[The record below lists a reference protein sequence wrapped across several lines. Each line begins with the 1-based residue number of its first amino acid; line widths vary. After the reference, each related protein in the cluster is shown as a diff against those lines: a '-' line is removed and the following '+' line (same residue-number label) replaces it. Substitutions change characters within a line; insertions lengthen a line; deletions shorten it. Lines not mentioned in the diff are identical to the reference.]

1 MDRKYSNAT
10 CEFLIFNVINHK
22 SPNLVQQWSPLGDI
36 RSKESIVNTI
46 HKTAHGLS
54 NAFAIEEQPEDLI
67 YNLFKLPNKD
77 EASIGKLMTVSSV

>member
-1 MDRKYSNAT
+1 M
-10 CEFLIFNVINHK
+10 
-22 SPNLVQQWSPLGDI
+22 QQWSPLGDI
-36 RSKESIVNTI
+36 RSKDSIVSTI

-77 EASIGKLMTVSSV
+77 EASIGKLMTVGLSWGLSILK